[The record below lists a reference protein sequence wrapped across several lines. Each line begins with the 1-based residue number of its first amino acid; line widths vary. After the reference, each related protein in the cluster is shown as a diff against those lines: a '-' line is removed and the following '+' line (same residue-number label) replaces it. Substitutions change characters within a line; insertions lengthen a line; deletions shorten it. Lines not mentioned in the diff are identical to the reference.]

1 MMNGTTFSNAM
12 FVHGACRTLVV
23 AQVLLTTIS
32 LLLNLL
38 KSSNISMIYDD
49 TKILQTFAL
58 FIPRAISFMHKLI
71 SCKKYENSDF
81 CRKKFTHP

>member
-1 MMNGTTFSNAM
+1 
-12 FVHGACRTLVV
+12 
-23 AQVLLTTIS
+23 
-32 LLLNLL
+32 
-38 KSSNISMIYDD
+38 MIYDD